1 MTDELGKAQKEAADM
16 KATHDKAVF
25 DATGLQVELDL
36 LAGQASAQRSTL
48 IKVGLSRHVC
58 QGPWWMKVQWMI
70 WQLAAR

>member
-48 IKVGLSRHVC
+48 IKVGLC
-58 QGPWWMKVQWMI
+58 PGWLKVQWMI
-70 WQLAAR
+70 WQLAAC